1 MSEFDQVFGQDHIKE
16 FFKNAVLTGNAPHA
30 CILSGEAGMG
40 KRRLAELFA
49 RNLLCERG
57 GPEACGQC
65 HSCIQT
71 AAGTHPDLIF
81 VTHEKPASIGVDD
94 VREQIQDSIVI
105 RPYSGRYKIYIVD
118 EAEKMTVQAQN
129 ALLKTIEEP
138 PSYGVIL
145 LLTANQDSFLPTILS
160 RCVQLKCR
168 PVGDEAGKRYLME
181 KLDISEEKAEI
192 CSAFARGNIG
202 KMMDFATSEEFQ
214 NMYDRMVRL
223 LKNIKK
229 MDISELLA
237 SIKEMKDDSVDIYDC
252 LDFMQLWYRDIVM
265 YKVTKDINLMIFKR
279 EHNAINEICEKSGYD
294 GLELILQAI
303 DKARVRLNANVNQD
317 LALELMLLT
326 MKEN

>member
-16 FFKNAVLTGNAPHA
+16 FFKNAVLTGNVPHA

-192 CSAFARGNIG
+192 CSAFARENIG

>member
-1 MSEFDQVFGQDHIKE
+1 
-16 FFKNAVLTGNAPHA
+16 
-30 CILSGEAGMG
+30 
-40 KRRLAELFA
+40 
-49 RNLLCERG
+49 
-57 GPEACGQC
+57 
-65 HSCIQT
+65 
-71 AAGTHPDLIF
+71 
-81 VTHEKPASIGVDD
+81 
-94 VREQIQDSIVI
+94 
-105 RPYSGRYKIYIVD
+105 
-118 EAEKMTVQAQN
+118 
-129 ALLKTIEEP
+129 
-138 PSYGVIL
+138 
-145 LLTANQDSFLPTILS
+145 
-160 RCVQLKCR
+160 
-168 PVGDEAGKRYLME
+168 
-181 KLDISEEKAEI
+181 
-192 CSAFARGNIG
+192 
-202 KMMDFATSEEFQ
+202 MMDFATSEEFQ

-279 EHNAINEICEKSGYD
+279 EHNTINEICEKSGYD

>member
-1 MSEFDQVFGQDHIKE
+1 MAGFDQVLGQEHIKK
-16 FFKNAVLTGNAPHA
+16 FFRNAATTGNVPHA
-30 CILSGEAGMG
+30 CILSGEEGMG
-40 KRRLAELFA
+40 KRKLAEAFA

-57 GPEACGQC
+57 GAEACGQC
-65 HSCIQT
+65 HSCKQT
-71 AAGTHPDLIF
+71 AAGSHPDLIF

-94 VREQIQDSIVI
+94 VRKQIQDTIVI

-145 LLTANQDSFLPTILS
+145 LLTENLDIFLPTILS

-168 PVGDEAGKRYLME
+168 PVSDRDGKAYLMDH
-181 KLDISEEKAEI
+181 LHVPEERAEI
-192 CSAFARGNIG
+192 YAAFGRGNIG
-202 KMMDFATSEEFQ
+202 KMVDFATSEKFQ
-214 NMYDRMVRL
+214 NMYDKML
-223 LKNIKK
+223 YILKNIKE
-229 MDISELLA
+229 MDISDLLNC
-237 SIKEMKDDSVDIYDC
+237 IKELKDENVDIYDC
-252 LDFMQLWYRDIVM
+252 LDFMQLWYRDVLM
-265 YKVTKDINLMIFKR
+265 YKVTRDMNLMIFKN
-279 EHNAINEICEKSGYD
+279 EHNAISDICEKSGYD

>member
-1 MSEFDQVFGQDHIKE
+1 
-16 FFKNAVLTGNAPHA
+16 
-30 CILSGEAGMG
+30 
-40 KRRLAELFA
+40 
-49 RNLLCERG
+49 
-57 GPEACGQC
+57 
-65 HSCIQT
+65 
-71 AAGTHPDLIF
+71 
-81 VTHEKPASIGVDD
+81 
-94 VREQIQDSIVI
+94 
-105 RPYSGRYKIYIVD
+105 
-118 EAEKMTVQAQN
+118 
-129 ALLKTIEEP
+129 
-138 PSYGVIL
+138 
-145 LLTANQDSFLPTILS
+145 
-160 RCVQLKCR
+160 
-168 PVGDEAGKRYLME
+168 
-181 KLDISEEKAEI
+181 
-192 CSAFARGNIG
+192 
-202 KMMDFATSEEFQ
+202 MMDFATSEEFQ

-303 DKARVRLNANVNQD
+303 DKARGRLNANVNQD

>member
-16 FFKNAVLTGNAPHA
+16 FFKNAVLTGNVPHA

-129 ALLKTIEEP
+129 ALLKTIEALFLSFKINLSKRSKSTCISFSLTLISTRLKTVLCTKYSFGFSFFENRFVH
-138 PSYGVIL
+138 SIVSTKDNSNSKKFAFVIL
-145 LLTANQDSFLPTILS
+145 T
-160 RCVQLKCR
+160 
-168 PVGDEAGKRYLME
+168 GDVL
-181 KLDISEEKAEI
+181 
-192 CSAFARGNIG
+192 
-202 KMMDFATSEEFQ
+202 
-214 NMYDRMVRL
+214 VRF
-223 LKNIKK
+223 
-229 MDISELLA
+229 SSLA
-237 SIKEMKDDSVDIYDC
+237 SIYFSSFSLVFD
-252 LDFMQLWYRDIVM
+252 L
-265 YKVTKDINLMIFKR
+265 N
-279 EHNAINEICEKSGYD
+279 
-294 GLELILQAI
+294 IL
-303 DKARVRLNANVNQD
+303 
-317 LALELMLLT
+317 
-326 MKEN
+326 

>member
-1 MSEFDQVFGQDHIKE
+1 MTGYGEILGQDFIKE
-16 FFKNAVLTGNAPHA
+16 FFKNSIRTGNVPHA

-40 KRRLAELFA
+40 KKKLAQAFA
-49 RNLLCERG
+49 EALLCEKG
-57 GPEACGQC
+57 EAEACGEC
-65 HSCIQT
+65 HSCRQT
-71 AAGTHPDLIF
+71 AAGSHPDLIF
-81 VTHEKPASIGVDD
+81 VTHEKPASIGVKD
-94 VREQIQDSIVI
+94 VREQIEDTMAI
-105 RPYSGRYKIYIVD
+105 RPYNGSYKIYIVD
-118 EAEKMTVQAQN
+118 EGEKMTVQAQN

-145 LLTANQDSFLPTILS
+145 LLTTNADAFLPTIQS

-168 PVGDEAGKRYLME
+168 PVSDAAGKKYLME
-181 KLDISEEKAEI
+181 KFQVPESKAEI
-192 CSAFARGNIG
+192 YAAFARGNVG
-202 KMMDFATSEEFQ
+202 KMTELATSEKFQ
-214 NMYDRMVRL
+214 NMYDKMVGL

-237 SIKEMKDDSVDIYDC
+237 YIKELKDEEIDIYDC
-252 LDFMQLWYRDIVM
+252 LDFMQLWYRDILM
-265 YKVTKDINLMIFKR
+265 YKVTRDVNLMVFKNER
-279 EHNAINEICEKSGYD
+279 NAMNEICEKSGYD